1 MKLNILLQANVPHGA
16 RLCVGAGA
24 AAALLRAPGHRAG
37 RGEQVQVH
45 RQGVDCGGQGG
56 APAQAEVSSSKTERG
71 TFCRN
76 SIPIFSP
83 QFNSQDLIIPN

>member
-24 AAALLRAPGHRAG
+24 ASALLRAPGHRAG

-45 RQGVDCGGQGG
+45 RQGVDCG
-56 APAQAEVSSSKTERG
+56 
-71 TFCRN
+71 
-76 SIPIFSP
+76 
-83 QFNSQDLIIPN
+83 